1 VSPFP
6 ASSCPS
12 SDYNRDGLPSFKL
25 HGAVT
30 AALGLSLLTV
40 QPAQAAGNLTLPF
53 GIPNP
58 RVTSWTDHHYPTREQ
73 DGIMIRFDGATGY
86 AYDGHRGTDYAVPS
100 NTPVVAADDGTV
112 IYSEWSDSGG
122 FGVVIDHA
130 DDRTAYFHNNQLFVY
145 PGQHVSR
152 GQLIALSG
160 STGNST
166 GPHVHFE
173 VRDLLTP
180 WHSIDPYGW
189 TGPGPDPWRWD
200 VGNLWL
206 NNTPVP
212 FLLPL
217 AFPGGAH
224 WDFWYGNDGPPP
236 PVSWHL
242 RDGGHG
248 LAGFAAQWD
257 ADPGTAAP
265 RTQATS
271 GTTTVPGLGSHTLH
285 IRVFDRAGTSA
296 DITYL
301 YLYDVDPPTSTLRVD
316 PALGSA
322 LSVHWSGD
330 DRLSGVKDVAI
341 DVGSGGAGFR
351 PWVTQNADQPSAG
364 LKAGAVRFFGDPT
377 AAYQFRLTVRDAARN
392 AAPSIVLNQSV
403 PASAGPPPTAADR
416 AILGPLPAQP
426 DGAPSVM
433 GVRQEHPS
441 SDGALLLGT
450 DASLHGLGNDRATPS
465 AAPASLAAAV
475 DVVTLPSGPLRLLAD
490 GTTWN
495 SAGAAGPRFAVATPT
510 RLLAA
515 SDGTVMAVD
524 AAGAI
529 AGSGASVASALPAGA
544 GVVDAA
550 LFPGTHSGLALDS
563 SGAVHAF
570 GGADAALASIPAA
583 WTLPGQPAAMTL
595 AGTPQAPAG
604 ILSDASGDWQTFGSM
619 LLLPDAGFGGPAF
632 DPMTGL
638 AVR

>member
-1 VSPFP
+1 M
-6 ASSCPS
+6 
-12 SDYNRDGLPSFKL
+12 
-25 HGAVT
+25 
-30 AALGLSLLTV
+30 ALGVLLATT
-40 QPAQAAGNLTLPF
+40 QPALAAGNLTLPF
-53 GIPNP
+53 AIPNP
-58 RVTSWTDHHYPTREQ
+58 RITSWMDHHYPDRQ
-73 DGIMIRFDGATGY
+73 SDGIMIRFDGATGY
-86 AYDGHRGTDYAVPS
+86 AYDGHRGTDFAVPS

-122 FGVVIDHA
+122 WGVVMDHA
-130 DDRTAYFHNNQLFVY
+130 YDRTAYFHNNQLFVY

-189 TGPGPDPWRWD
+189 TGPGADPWHWD
-200 VGNLWL
+200 MGNLWTS
-206 NNTPVP
+206 NPPVP

-217 AFPGGAH
+217 AFPGGAR
-224 WDFWYGNDGPPP
+224 WNYWYGNDGPPP

-257 ADPGTAAP
+257 ADPGPAAP

-271 GTTTVPGLGSHTLH
+271 GAATMPGPGSHTLH
-285 IRVFDRAGTSA
+285 LRVFDRAGTSA

-301 YLYDVDPPTSTLRVD
+301 YLYDVDPPSSALRVD
-316 PALGSA
+316 PAQGSA
-322 LSVHWSGD
+322 LNLRWSGD
-330 DRLSGVKDVAI
+330 DRLSGVRDVAI
-341 DVGSGGAGFR
+341 EIGSGGPTFR
-351 PWVTQNADQPSAG
+351 PWFTQSADQPEAG
-364 LKAGAVRFFGDPT
+364 KTVGAVRFFGDPGT
-377 AAYQFRLTVRDAARN
+377 AYQFRLTVRDAARN
-392 AAPSIVLNQSV
+392 AAPAVVLNRSV
-403 PASAGPPPTAADR
+403 PAGAGPPPAAADR
-416 AILGPLPAQP
+416 AIIGPLPAQP
-426 DGAPSVM
+426 DGAPPLM

-441 SDGALLLGT
+441 ADGALLLGS
-450 DASLHGLGNDRATPS
+450 DASLHGLGRERATPS
-465 AAPASLAAAV
+465 VAPTSLAAAV

-495 SAGAAGPRFAVATPT
+495 SAGIAGPRFAVTTPT

-544 GVVDAA
+544 TVVDAA

-570 GGADAALASIPAA
+570 GGADAALTAISTT
-583 WTLPGQPAAMTL
+583 WTLPGEPAAMTL
-595 AGTPQAPAG
+595 AATAQAPAG
-604 ILSDASGDWQTFGSM
+604 ILTDTSGDWQVFGSL
-619 LLLPDAGFGGPAF
+619 LLLPDASFAGPAF

-638 AVR
+638 PVR

>member
-1 VSPFP
+1 M
-6 ASSCPS
+6 
-12 SDYNRDGLPSFKL
+12 
-25 HGAVT
+25 
-30 AALGLSLLTV
+30 ALGVLLATT
-40 QPAQAAGNLTLPF
+40 QPALAAGNLTLPF
-53 GIPNP
+53 AIPNP
-58 RVTSWTDHHYPTREQ
+58 RITSWMDHHYPDRQ
-73 DGIMIRFDGATGY
+73 SDGIMIRFDGATGY
-86 AYDGHRGTDYAVPS
+86 AYDGHRGTDFAVPS

-122 FGVVIDHA
+122 WGAVMDHA
-130 DDRTAYFHNNQLFVY
+130 YDRTAYFHNSQLFVY

-189 TGPGPDPWRWD
+189 TGPGPDPWHWD
-200 VGNLWL
+200 MGNLWTS
-206 NNTPVP
+206 NPPVP

-217 AFPGGAH
+217 AFPGGAR
-224 WDFWYGNDGPPP
+224 WNYWYGNDGPPP

-257 ADPGTAAP
+257 ADPGPAAP

-271 GTTTVPGLGSHTLH
+271 GAATMPGPGSHTLH
-285 IRVFDRAGTSA
+285 LRVFDRAGTSA

-301 YLYDVDPPTSTLRVD
+301 YLYDVDPPSSALRVD
-316 PALGSA
+316 PAPGSA
-322 LSVHWSGD
+322 LNLRWSGD

-341 DVGSGGAGFR
+341 EVGSGGPSFR
-351 PWVTQNADQPSAG
+351 PWFTQSADQPEAG
-364 LKAGAVRFFGDPT
+364 KTVGAVRFFGDPGT
-377 AAYQFRLTVRDAARN
+377 AYQFRLTVRDAARN
-392 AAPSIVLNQSV
+392 AAPSVVLNRSV
-403 PASAGPPPTAADR
+403 PAAAGPPPTAADR

-426 DGAPSVM
+426 DGAPSLM

-441 SDGALLLGT
+441 ADGALLLGS
-450 DASLHGLGNDRATPS
+450 DASLHGLGRERAMPS
-465 AAPASLAAAV
+465 VAPTSPAAAV

-495 SAGAAGPRFAVATPT
+495 SAGIAGPRFAVATPM

-529 AGSGASVASALPAGA
+529 AASPSVSGGGQGGGRVSLSDGAS
-544 GVVDAA
+544 VVDAA

-563 SGAVHAF
+563 SGVVHAF
-570 GGADAALASIPAA
+570 GGADAALTAIPTT
-583 WTLPGQPAAMTL
+583 WTLPGEPAAMTL
-595 AGTPQAPAG
+595 AGTAQAPAG
-604 ILSDASGDWQTFGSM
+604 ILTDTSGDWQAFGSL
-619 LLLPDAGFGGPAF
+619 LLLPDASFAGPAF

-638 AVR
+638 PVR

>member
-1 VSPFP
+1 MRF
-6 ASSCPS
+6 
-12 SDYNRDGLPSFKL
+12 
-25 HGAVT
+25 VT
-30 AALGLSLLTV
+30 VYRATAFALGLFV
-40 QPAQAAGNLTLPF
+40 IGMQPAQAAGNLTLPF
-53 GIPNP
+53 AIPNP
-58 RVTSWTDHHYPTREQ
+58 RVTSWMDHHYPTRQE
-73 DGIMIRFDGATGY
+73 DGLMVRFDGATGY
-86 AYDGHRGTDYAVPS
+86 AYDGHRGTDYAVAS

-122 FGVVIDHA
+122 WGVVMDHA
-130 DDRTAYFHNNQLFVY
+130 YDRTAYFHNNQLFVY

-173 VRDLLTP
+173 VRDLMTP

-200 VGNLWL
+200 MGNLWAKG
-206 NNTPVP
+206 TPVP

-224 WDFWYGNDGPPP
+224 WNYWYGNDGPPP

-257 ADPGTAAP
+257 QDPGPGAA

-271 GTTTVPGLGSHTLH
+271 GSAAVPGPGSHTLH
-285 IRVFDRAGTSA
+285 LRVFDRAGTSA

-301 YLYDVDPPTSTLRVD
+301 YLYDVDAPT
-316 PALGSA
+316 SA
-322 LSVHWSGD
+322 LSVGPALASALNLHWSGYD
-330 DRLSGVKDVAI
+330 QLSGVNEVAI
-341 DVGSGGAGFR
+341 EVGAGGLAVR
-351 PWVTQNADQPSAG
+351 PWFTQHADPASAG
-364 LKAGAVRFFGDPT
+364 KTLGAVRYFGDAGTP
-377 AAYQFRLTVRDAARN
+377 YQFRLTVRDAARN
-392 AAPSIVLNQSV
+392 AAPPIVLNQSV
-403 PASAGPPPTAADR
+403 PAGAGAPSSAADR
-416 AILGPLPAQP
+416 AVLGPLPAQP
-426 DGAPSVM
+426 DGAPSVL

-441 SDGALLLGT
+441 AAGALLLDA
-450 DASLHGLGNDRATPS
+450 DASLHALGRDRLTPAVAPTS
-465 AAPASLAAAV
+465 LAPAI
-475 DVVTLPSGPLRLLAD
+475 DVVSVASGPLRLLAD
-490 GTTWN
+490 GTTWD
-495 SAGAAGPRFAVATPT
+495 SAGTAGPRFAVPAPV

-529 AGSGASVASALPAGA
+529 AGSGASVAAALPAGST
-544 GVVDAA
+544 VVDAA
-550 LFPGTHSGLALDS
+550 LFSGTHSGLALDS

-570 GGADAALASIPAA
+570 GGADAALAALPTM

-595 AGTPQAPAG
+595 AGTAQAPAG
-604 ILSDASGDWQTFGSM
+604 ILTDASGDWQTFGSL
-619 LLLPDAGFGGPAF
+619 LLLPEASFAGPAF
-632 DPMTGL
+632 DAMTGL
-638 AVR
+638 PVR

>member
-1 VSPFP
+1 MSPFP
-6 ASSCPS
+6 ASVYPS
-12 SDYNRDGLPSFKL
+12 SDYNRGGLPSFRL
-25 HGAVT
+25 RCTLT
-30 AALGLSLLTV
+30 AALGLSLLTA

-53 GIPNP
+53 AIPNP
-58 RVTSWTDHHYPTREQ
+58 RVTSWMDHHYPDRKE

-86 AYDGHRGTDYAVPS
+86 AYDGHRGTDYAVAS

-122 FGVVIDHA
+122 WGVVMDHA

-145 PGQHVSR
+145 PGQHVTR

-180 WHSIDPYGW
+180 WHSVDPYGW
-189 TGPGPDPWRWD
+189 TGAGPDPWHWD
-200 VGNLWL
+200 IGNLWR
-206 NNTPVP
+206 NGTPVP

-217 AFPGGAH
+217 AFPGGAR
-224 WDFWYGNDGPPP
+224 WNYWYGSDGPPP

-257 ADPGTAAP
+257 ADPGLAAA
-265 RTQATS
+265 RTQALS
-271 GTTTVPGLGSHTLH
+271 GSAAVPGPGSHTLH
-285 IRVFDRAGTSA
+285 LRVFDRAGTSA

-301 YLYDVDPPTSTLRVD
+301 YLYDVDPPTSSFQVD
-316 PALGSA
+316 PAQGSA
-322 LSVHWSGD
+322 LNLHWSGN

-341 DVGSGGAGFR
+341 DVGAGDAAFR
-351 PWVTQNADQPSAG
+351 PWFTQNADQPSAG
-364 LKAGAVRFFGDPT
+364 KTLGAVRFFGDPGT
-377 AAYQFRLTVRDAARN
+377 GYQFRLTVRDAARN
-392 AAPSIVLNQSV
+392 AAPTVVLNHAV
-403 PASAGPPPTAADR
+403 PAGTGPPPTAADR

-426 DGAPSVM
+426 DGAPSLL

-441 SDGALLLGT
+441 PDGALLLES
-450 DASLHGLGNDRATPS
+450 DASLHELGRKGATTS
-465 AAPASLAAAV
+465 VAPTSLAAAI
-475 DVVTLPSGPLRLLAD
+475 DVVTLPTGPLRLLAD
-490 GTTWN
+490 GTTWDN
-495 SAGAAGPRFAVATPT
+495 AGTAGPRFAVPTPL

-544 GVVDAA
+544 TVVDAA

-570 GGADAALASIPAA
+570 GGADAALAAIPTS
-583 WTLPGQPAAMTL
+583 WTLPGQPATVTL
-595 AGTPQAPAG
+595 AGTAQAPAG
-604 ILSDASGDWQTFGSM
+604 ILTDASGDWQAFGSM
-619 LLLPDAGFGGPAF
+619 LLLPDTTFGGPAF
-632 DPMTGL
+632 DPVTGL
-638 AVR
+638 PVR

>member
-1 VSPFP
+1 M
-6 ASSCPS
+6 
-12 SDYNRDGLPSFKL
+12 
-25 HGAVT
+25 
-30 AALGLSLLTV
+30 ALGVLLATT
-40 QPAQAAGNLTLPF
+40 QPAFAAGNLTLPF
-53 GIPNP
+53 AIPNP
-58 RVTSWTDHHYPTREQ
+58 RITSWMDHHYPDRQ
-73 DGIMIRFDGATGY
+73 SDGIMIRFDGAAGY
-86 AYDGHRGTDYAVPS
+86 AYDGHRGTDFAVPS

-122 FGVVIDHA
+122 WGVVMDHA
-130 DDRTAYFHNNQLFVY
+130 YDRTAYFHNNQLFVY

-180 WHSIDPYGW
+180 WHSVDPYGW

-200 VGNLWL
+200 MGNLWTS
-206 NNTPVP
+206 NPPVP

-217 AFPGGAH
+217 AFPGGAR
-224 WDFWYGNDGPPP
+224 WNYWYGNDGPPP

-257 ADPGTAAP
+257 ADPGAAAP

-271 GTTTVPGLGSHTLH
+271 GAATVPGPGSHTLH
-285 IRVFDRAGTSA
+285 LRVFDRFGTSA

-301 YLYDVDPPTSTLRVD
+301 YLYDVDPPISALRVD
-316 PALGSA
+316 PAPSNTLN
-322 LSVHWSGD
+322 LHWLGD

-341 DVGSGGAGFR
+341 EVGSGGPGFR
-351 PWVTQNADQPSAG
+351 PWFTQTADQPSAG
-364 LKAGAVRFFGDPT
+364 KMVGAVRFFGDPGT
-377 AAYQFRLTVRDAARN
+377 AYQFRLTVRDAARN
-392 AAPSIVLNQSV
+392 AAPAVVLNRSI
-403 PASAGPPPTAADR
+403 PAGAGPPPNAADR

-426 DGAPSVM
+426 DGAPSLV

-441 SDGALLLGT
+441 ADGALLLGS
-450 DASLHGLGNDRATPS
+450 DASLHGLGRDRATPS
-465 AAPASLAAAV
+465 VAPTSLAAAV
-475 DVVTLPSGPLRLLAD
+475 DVVALPSGPLRLLAD

-495 SAGAAGPRFAVATPT
+495 SAGIEGPRFAVATPI

-529 AGSGASVASALPAGA
+529 AGSGASVAAALPAGA
-544 GVVDAA
+544 SVVDAS

-570 GGADAALASIPAA
+570 GGADAALAAIPTTWA
-583 WTLPGQPAAMTL
+583 LPGQPAAMTL
-595 AGTPQAPAG
+595 AGTAQAPAG
-604 ILSDASGDWQTFGSM
+604 ILTDASGDWQTFGSM
-619 LLLPDAGFGGPAF
+619 LLLPDASFGGPAF
-632 DPMTGL
+632 DAMTGL
-638 AVR
+638 PVR